1 VKLPTLLSI
10 LVLAGLVGGCAVAE
24 QDASAVGEQFQQGL
38 QGQGRII
45 HRDPLADS
53 FGSDYN

>member
-1 VKLPTLLSI
+1 MLI
-10 LVLAGLVGGCAVAE
+10 LAGLVDGCAVAQ

-45 HRDPLADS
+45 DRDPLADS

>member
-1 VKLPTLLSI
+1 MLI
-10 LVLAGLVGGCAVAE
+10 LAGLVGGCTVAE
-24 QDASAVGEQFQQGL
+24 QGVGDVGEQFQQGI